1 MLITNIIGEYIM
13 AFILAIIYI
22 ITFIIAISWPILL
35 PVALIIGVF
44 KLTVKEHVPAP
55 AETISTPRTPSS
67 NYIDEL
73 AILRGVVKILL
84 GVVVAVIA
92 LSVYGIIELKM
103 WLTRQ
108 WRKRI

>member
-1 MLITNIIGEYIM
+1 MLIVNIVGEYIM
-13 AFILAIIYI
+13 AFVLAIIY
-22 ITFIIAISWPILL
+22 FIIFVGPFLL
-35 PVALIIGVF
+35 PLVLAIGVY
-44 KLTVKEHVPAP
+44 KLVTREYVTAS

-84 GVVVAVIA
+84 VVVVAVIS
-92 LSVYGIIELKM
+92 LSVYGIIDLKI

-108 WRKRI
+108 WRKRA